1 MLNKEEYNR
10 AINIPLAVIIASFII
25 IVITTGMTDSN
36 GLSALIGGYS
46 GLLLGLLFIV
56 ILNFPPVRYL
66 DMMPFVFLMCIISLF
81 IYYLST
87 YFEQI
92 STGNV
97 SGYYKSF
104 SILSTMFLAA
114 QMAVL
119 FSAMF
124 KNDSGLG
131 NSNSLGN
138 TRQTVSLTAFGKTL
152 QTAFTKL
159 SCACPYFPLNFR
171 LIVVEFFA
179 LA

>member
-25 IVITTGMTDSN
+25 IIITTGMTDSN

-66 DMMPFVFLMCIISLF
+66 DMMPFAFLMSIISLF

-97 SGYYKSF
+97 SGYYNSF
-104 SILSTMFLAA
+104 SILSTLFLAA
-114 QMAVL
+114 QMAIL

-124 KNDSGLG
+124 KGLG
-131 NSNSLGN
+131 NGLGML
-138 TRQTVSLTAFGKTL
+138 SSKTFSIL
-152 QTAFTKL
+152 ALLGVIHF
-159 SCACPYFPLNFR
+159 
-171 LIVVEFFA
+171 LIVTTIGIVLHFYSTQG
-179 LA
+179 

>member
-25 IVITTGMTDSN
+25 IIITTGMTDSN

-66 DMMPFVFLMCIISLF
+66 DMMPFAFLMSIISLF

-97 SGYYKSF
+97 SGYYNSF
-104 SILSTMFLAA
+104 SILSTLFLAA
-114 QMAVL
+114 QMAIL

-124 KNDSGLG
+124 KGLG
-131 NSNSLGN
+131 NGLGN
-138 TRQTVSLTAFGKTL
+138 KTFSIL
-152 QTAFTKL
+152 ALLGVIHF
-159 SCACPYFPLNFR
+159 
-171 LIVVEFFA
+171 LIVTTIGIVLHFYSTQG
-179 LA
+179 

>member
-1 MLNKEEYNR
+1 MGQIIYPYINLPMLNKEEYNR
-10 AINIPLAVIIASFII
+10 AINVPLAVIIASFII
-25 IVITTGMTDSN
+25 IVITTGMTNSN

-66 DMMPFVFLMCIISLF
+66 DMVPFAFLMIIISLF

-97 SGYYKSF
+97 SGYYNSF
-104 SILSTMFLAA
+104 SILSTLFLAA

-124 KNDSGLG
+124 KGLG
-131 NSNSLGN
+131 NGGLGMLSNKTFSILALLG
-138 TRQTVSLTAFGKTL
+138 VI
-152 QTAFTKL
+152 
-159 SCACPYFPLNFR
+159 NF
-171 LIVVEFFA
+171 LIVITIGIVLHFYSTQG
-179 LA
+179 